1 MRFAFVFL
9 VCGLCCFC
17 GGQPADAK
25 LGTLME
31 FDSLDGL
38 RLSLNIR
45 DFPGKLQVV
54 DDGGAKC
61 VELTANTNP
70 EGKGSQYY
78 SILCT
83 FPEPMDIEKSAIQF
97 DARSLNPESTAAFYV
112 RMFNKGEKRSAWSFS
127 SWDNKL
133 TTDWTEFHFQRGM
146 SSDDNDMRWEQDVV
160 SGKAADKVSSIEII
174 IGTRDYGKPVSIR
187 VRKLRLAKTEFV
199 ERLDEITEYPRRIQ
213 ETALVKDGKAVS
225 RIVHPDT
232 ESGRKAAKRIADSIR
247 SLTGCTVPCQAGALD
262 SFQDGVQGTNTIL
275 LGNLNDNLAVRL
287 LYARKL
293 TLVDHVLPGA
303 GGYLLHTIHNPLGDG
318 CNVIM
323 VGASDAQGL
332 NLATDKLCEVVLD
345 NKKGKDLVLGRIHQ
359 VKLDAEMSNRFRG
372 VLRPYPQD
380 YVEAGLRRGQER
392 LDKGTH
398 TSIAGQL
405 AGLGERYLIG
415 NNPLEA
421 KLFVELWRLYQQS
434 AVDDPRR
441 FGGAWGFDSDFP
453 SISVISSWD
462 ILEEEP
468 SLTDEERKLVL
479 IAMMKWMDATVYPS
493 CDGGRPGR
501 VTHNHGTFAA
511 MGTARCAL
519 YLKAN
524 FPKLYQQRT
533 YEKRADKIFREQA
546 RHSKPMEDCNGYQW
560 LTLHHTLQYAMMR
573 PDYTIFNNGVADQIA
588 EFCIGNMDNHGIQV
602 PYGDT
607 GSWLC
612 WISERVCLNII
623 ALATGNQDARWAND
637 YKLKMRRHKPPIG
650 DYYQP
655 LKPGDKAPKSFDG
668 VRKFPLIEGFYNTF
682 NAGNWRPELNDC
694 VDKITFRE
702 ALEPNAL
709 FLLLDGVTTG
719 GHKHDDGNSIPRLS
733 QFDRIWLADND
744 YFKAPLKYHN
754 SLSVLANGE
763 SARLPDYVQCVL
775 VDENS
780 SCGVSVT
787 EFREYARSDWRRA
800 LVWLKEQKC
809 VLVLDRVTARE
820 NANYQMCQFW
830 HGVGEATL
838 DADGMLL
845 RQKGPSMRV
854 QLARG
859 TKLSLVDD
867 AELGSNWGGYPHA
880 KPVVRTLT
888 ALAGIDL
895 KAGESYLFATVFHG
909 NASGDEPVWKLERL
923 FDDWGVML
931 DDGQRQVA
939 IALDGFA
946 GDKSRGC
953 VVVKESTGK
962 QYAFGKASGVHAP
975 THAPAASFAPSWSA
989 FGNNAPRCLKVEP
1002 VRPATSDLPSLQTVW
1017 CVTPKPTLLVLSGNA
1032 ASAGALTGFSTM
1044 KCTPDKLGENVLTG
1058 GSNRVEGLVDG
1069 SQARGNNNVMFPV
1082 DAVVE
1087 IVFAFKETCQLD
1099 SVVWGQWH
1107 ATTSSKGT
1115 SYLLDKVEIEL
1126 SDDGF
1131 ASDVRPVHSYVENR
1145 QLPNWGAPIEY
1156 RVELDGKSAK
1166 GLRMR
1171 LRPRPGS
1178 SIYLSEVVVFGDGV
1192 NAENAAGIQI
1202 SAVETSRGPG
1212 GKEVILVGAAT
1223 GELMALD
1230 LDGKTL
1236 WSKQMISAVNDIA
1249 AVDIDKDG
1257 IDEIAL
1263 AMKSGEVILLKE
1275 NGDEIWRYQ
1284 MQFYRR
1290 PPDGNLIRI
1299 GDLDGDGWPEIV
1311 CGAENWRF
1319 YAFDRK
1325 GNCLWHYEA
1334 VHPSRSGAVVD
1345 LDGDGKA
1352 EVICGTHYY
1361 SMSVVDH
1368 TGKRKWAANFG
1379 PICWAI
1385 DTAIGGDGKRSVLT
1399 GSGNGHFYC
1408 FSSTGQKRIEFN
1420 TGEEVRCVLGKDL
1433 DGDGIDEALAGSFS
1447 QFVYCWG
1454 LENGKLRWTRNL
1466 GSPVNVLASGSKNCV
1481 FAGLRDGR
1489 IVEIDAAG
1497 KSIRE
1502 LDTKSQVTIMK
1513 PSKNGVLAATE
1524 DGKLRLTK

>member
-17 GGQPADAK
+17 GGQPTDAK
-25 LGTLME
+25 LGTLIE

-38 RLSLNIR
+38 RLNMNVR
-45 DFPGKLQVV
+45 GFPGTLQVV
-54 DDGGAKC
+54 EEGGVPC
-61 VELTANTNP
+61 VELRAANTNP
-70 EGKGSQYY
+70 EGKGTQYY

-83 FPEPMDIEKSAIQF
+83 FPEALDIEKAAIQF
-97 DARSLNPESTAAFYV
+97 DARSLDPDSTVPFYV
-112 RMFNKGEKRSAWSFS
+112 RMFNQGERQSAWSFS
-127 SWDNKL
+127 SWDNTL
-133 TTDWTEFHFQRGM
+133 TTDWTEFHFQREM
-146 SSDDNDMRWEQDVV
+146 NRNDMLWERRVV
-160 SGKAADKVSSIEII
+160 SGKAADKVGSIEII
-174 IGTRDYGKPVSIR
+174 IGTRQYGKPVSLQ
-187 VRKLRLAKTEFV
+187 VRKLRLVKAEAVEF
-199 ERLDEITEYPRRIQ
+199 LDEMVDYPRRIQ
-213 ETALVKDGKAVS
+213 ETALVKDGKALS

-232 ESGRKAAKRIADSIR
+232 EAGRQAAQRIADSIR
-247 SLTGCTVPCQAGALD
+247 SLTGCAVPCQAGELD
-262 SFQDGVQGTNTIL
+262 SFKDGVQGTNTIL

-293 TLVDHVLPGA
+293 TLVDSVLPGA
-303 GGYLLHTIHNPLGDG
+303 GGYLLHSIHNPLGDG

-323 VGASDAQGL
+323 VGASDEQGL
-332 NLATDKLCEVVLD
+332 TLATDRFCELVAGEGQ
-345 NKKGKDLVLGRIHQ
+345 GKDLVLGRVHQ
-359 VKLDAEMSNRFRG
+359 VKLDAEMSNRFRS
-372 VLRPYPQD
+372 VLKPYPQD
-380 YVEAGLRRGQER
+380 YVAAGLRRGQER
-392 LDKGTH
+392 LDRGTH

-421 KLFVELWRLYQQS
+421 KLFVELWRLYLQS
-434 AVDDPRR
+434 AVDDPRKY
-441 FGGAWGFDSDFP
+441 GGVWGFDSDFP
-453 SISVISSWD
+453 SISVVSSWD

-468 SLTDEERKLVL
+468 SLTDAERAFVFG
-479 IAMMKWMDATVYPS
+479 AMMKWMDATVYAKCS
-493 CDGGRPGR
+493 GGRPGR
-501 VTHNHGTFAA
+501 VTHNHGTFSA

-524 FPKLYQQRT
+524 FPKLYQHRA
-533 YEKRADKIFREQA
+533 YEKRSDKIFREQA

-560 LTLHHTLQYAMMR
+560 LTLHHTLQYAMMK
-573 PDYTIFNNGVADQIA
+573 PDYTIFNNGVADKIV

-607 GSWLC
+607 GPWTC
-612 WISERVCLNII
+612 WKSERVCLNII

-637 YKLKMRRHKPPIG
+637 YKLKMRRSKPPVG

-655 LKPGDKAPKSFDG
+655 LQPGDKAPTSFDG
-668 VRKFPLIEGFYNTF
+668 VRKFPVIEGFYNTF
-682 NAGNWRPELNDC
+682 NEGEWRPELKDC
-694 VDKITFRE
+694 VDKIVFRE

-719 GHKHDDGNSIPRLS
+719 THKHEDGNSISRLS

-754 SLSVLANGE
+754 SLAVLANGE
-763 SARLPDYVQCVL
+763 SGRLPDYVQCIL
-775 VDENS
+775 VDENAS
-780 SCGVSVT
+780 YGVSVT
-787 EFREYARSDWRRA
+787 EFREYARADWRRA
-800 LVWLKEQKC
+800 VLWLKEQKC

-820 NANYQMCQFW
+820 DANYQMRQFW
-830 HGVGEATL
+830 HGVGDATL
-838 DADGMLL
+838 DADGVLL
-845 RQKGPSMRV
+845 RQKGPSMRI

-859 TKLSLVDD
+859 TRLSLIDD
-867 AELGSNWGGYPHA
+867 AELGSNWKGYPHA
-880 KPVVRTLT
+880 EPVVRTLT
-888 ALAGIDL
+888 SLAEVDL
-895 KAGESYLFATVFHG
+895 KAGESYLFATLFHG
-909 NASGDEPVWKLERL
+909 NAAGDEPAWKLERL

-931 DDGQRQVA
+931 DDGRRQLA

-953 VVVKESTGK
+953 VVIKEARGK
-962 QYAFGKASGVHAP
+962 QHAFGEASGV
-975 THAPAASFAPSWSA
+975 TAPAHAAEASFVPSWSA
-989 FGNNAPRCLKVEP
+989 FGDKAPRCLKVDSA
-1002 VRPATSDLPSLQTVW
+1002 RQAASDLPSLQTLW
-1017 CVTPKPTLLVLSGNA
+1017 CVTPKPGSLVLSGNA
-1032 ASAGALTGFSTM
+1032 VSAGVVPGFSTM
-1044 KCTPDKLGENVLTG
+1044 SCTPDKLGENVLTS

-1069 SQARGNNNVMFPV
+1069 SLAHGNDNVMFPV

-1087 IVFAFKETCQLD
+1087 IVFAFKERCRLD

-1115 SYLLDKVEIEL
+1115 SYLLDQVEIEL

-1131 ASDVRPVHSYVENR
+1131 TSDVRLVHSYVENR
-1145 QLPNWGAPIEY
+1145 KLPNWGSPIEY
-1156 RVELDGKSAK
+1156 RVELDGKLAT

-1171 LRPRPGS
+1171 LRPRAGS
-1178 SIYLSEVVVFGDGV
+1178 AIYLSEVVVLGGGV
-1192 NAENAAGIQI
+1192 EAEHVTGLQI
-1202 SAVETSRGPG
+1202 SAVATSRGAG
-1212 GKEVILVGAAT
+1212 GKEVILVGAAS
-1223 GELMALD
+1223 GELIALD
-1230 LDGKTL
+1230 QGGKTL
-1236 WSKQMISAVNDIA
+1236 WIKQMVTAVNDIA
-1249 AVDIDKDG
+1249 AVDVDKDG

-1284 MQFYRR
+1284 MEFYRR
-1290 PPDGNLIRI
+1290 PPDGNLIRT

-1325 GNCLWHYEA
+1325 GNCLWHYES

-1361 SMSVVDH
+1361 SMSVVDDS
-1368 TGKRKWAANFG
+1368 GKRKWAGNFG

-1385 DTAIGGDGKRSVLT
+1385 DTAVGGDGKRSVLA

-1408 FSSTGQKRIEFN
+1408 FSSTGQKRFEFN

-1454 LENGKLRWTRNL
+1454 LEDGALRWARNV
-1466 GSPVNVLASGSKNCV
+1466 GSPVNALVAGGKECV

-1497 KSIRE
+1497 KPIRE
-1502 LDTKSQVTIMK
+1502 LDTKSQVTTLK
-1513 PSKNGVLAATE
+1513 PASQGVLAATE
-1524 DGKLRLTK
+1524 DGRLRLIR

>member
-9 VCGLCCFC
+9 MCGLCLFC
-17 GGQPADAK
+17 GAQPADAK

-31 FDSLDGL
+31 FDSLEGL
-38 RLSLNIR
+38 RLHMNVR
-45 DFPGKLQVV
+45 EFPGKLQVV
-54 DDGGAKC
+54 EEGGAKC
-61 VELTANTNP
+61 VELRADTNP
-70 EGKGSQYY
+70 EGKGTQYY

-83 FPEPMDIEKSAIQF
+83 LPEPLDIEKFAIQF
-97 DARSLNPESTAAFYV
+97 DARTLDPDSTAAFYV
-112 RMFNKGEKRSAWSFS
+112 RMFNKGEQQCVWSYS
-127 SWDNKL
+127 SWENML
-133 TTDWTEFHFQRGM
+133 TENWTEFNFQRELNSNGM
-146 SSDDNDMRWEQDVV
+146 YWERKVV
-160 SGKAADKVSSIEII
+160 SGKAANKVGSIQII
-174 IGTRDYGKPVSIR
+174 IGTREYGEPVSIR
-187 VRKLRLAKTEFV
+187 VRKLRLAKKESVEFL
-199 ERLDEITEYPRRIQ
+199 EEMAEYPRRIQ

-232 ESGRKAAKRIADSIR
+232 ESGRKSANRIAESIR
-247 SLTGCTVPCQAGALD
+247 SLTGCTVSCQAGALD
-262 SFQDGVQGTNTIL
+262 SFKDGVQGTNTIL

-293 TLVDHVLPGA
+293 TLVDSVFPGA
-303 GGYLLHTIHNPLGDG
+303 GGYFLHTIHNPLGDG
-318 CNVIM
+318 CNVI
-323 VGASDAQGL
+323 VIGASDEQGL
-332 NLATDKLCEVVLD
+332 DLATDKFCELFSGQEA
-345 NKKGKDLVLGRIHQ
+345 GKDLVLGRIHQ
-359 VKLDAEMSNRFRG
+359 IKLDAEMSRRYRSL
-372 VLRPYPQD
+372 LRPYPKD

-405 AGLGERYLIG
+405 AGLGTQYLIS

-421 KLFVELWRLYQQS
+421 KLFVELWRLYKQS
-434 AVDDPRR
+434 AVVDPRR
-441 FGGAWGFDSDFP
+441 YGGPWGFDSDFP
-453 SISVISSWD
+453 SINVVSSWD

-468 SLTDEERKLVL
+468 SLTDEERKFVFG
-479 IAMMKWMDATVYPS
+479 AMMKWMGDTVYAKCS
-493 CDGGRPGR
+493 GGRRCR
-501 VTHNHGTFAA
+501 VTHNHGTYSA

-524 FPKLYQQRT
+524 FPKIHQHGIFER
-533 YEKRADKIFREQA
+533 RSDRIFREQSK
-546 RHSKPMEDCNGYQW
+546 HSKPTEDCNGYQW
-560 LTLHHTLQYAMMR
+560 LTLHHTLQYAMMK
-573 PDYTIFNNGVADQIA
+573 PDYTIFNNGVADKIA

-607 GSWLC
+607 GLWTC
-612 WISERVCLNII
+612 WETERVCLNII

-637 YKLKMRRHKPPIG
+637 YKLKMRKRNPPVG

-655 LKPGDKAPKSFDG
+655 LQPGDKAPTSFDG
-668 VRKFPLIEGFYNTF
+668 VRKFPMIEGFYNTF
-682 NAGNWRPELNDC
+682 NSGNWRPELKDC
-694 VDKITFRE
+694 VDKIVFRE
-702 ALEPNAL
+702 ALDPNAL

-719 GHKHDDGNSIPRLS
+719 THKHDDGNSIPRLS

-754 SLSVLANGE
+754 SLAVSANGE
-763 SARLPDYVQCVL
+763 SGLLPDYVQCIL
-775 VDENS
+775 VDENPS
-780 SCGVSVT
+780 YGVSVT
-787 EFREYARSDWRRA
+787 EFREYAKSDWRRA
-800 LVWLKEQKC
+800 VIWLKNQKC

-820 NANYQMCQFW
+820 DANYQMRQFW
-830 HGVGEATL
+830 HGIGEATL
-838 DADGMLL
+838 DDDGMLL
-845 RQKGPSMRV
+845 RQKGPSMWI

-859 TKLSLVDD
+859 TRLSLVDD
-867 AELGSNWGGYPHA
+867 ADLGTNWRGYPHA
-880 KPVVRTLT
+880 EPVVRTMSS
-888 ALAGIDL
+888 LAEVDL
-895 KAGESYLFATVFHG
+895 KAGESYMFATVFHG

-939 IALDGFA
+939 IGLDGFA

-953 VVVKESTGK
+953 VVVKESAGK
-962 QYAFGKASGVHAP
+962 RYAFGEASEVLAPKHAP
-975 THAPAASFAPSWSA
+975 EAAFTPSWSA
-989 FGNNAPRCLKVEP
+989 FGDNAPRCLKVAPE
-1002 VRPATSDLPSLQTVW
+1002 RQAASDLPSLQTVW
-1017 CVTPKPTLLVLSGNA
+1017 SVTPKPTLLVLSGNA
-1032 ASAGALTGFSTM
+1032 ASSGALPGFSTI
-1044 KCTPDKLGENVLTG
+1044 KCMPDKLGSNILTG
-1058 GSNRVEGLVDG
+1058 GKNRVEGLVDG
-1069 SQARGNNNVMFPV
+1069 GLGQGNDNVMFPV
-1082 DAVVE
+1082 DALVE
-1087 IVFAFKETCQLD
+1087 IVFSFKETCQID

-1131 ASDVRPVHSYVENR
+1131 ASDVRPVHSYVEDR
-1145 QLPNWGAPIEY
+1145 KLPNWGSPIEY
-1156 RVELDGKSAK
+1156 RVELGGKSAK

-1171 LRPRPGS
+1171 LRPRSGS
-1178 SIYLSEVVVFGDGV
+1178 SIYLSEVVVLGGGV
-1192 NAENAAGIQI
+1192 KAENATGVQI

-1212 GKEVILVGAAT
+1212 GKDVIWVGSAT
-1223 GELMALD
+1223 GELIALD
-1230 LDGKTL
+1230 QDGETL
-1236 WSKQMISAVNDIA
+1236 WTKQMISSVNDIA
-1249 AVDIDKDG
+1249 AVDVDKDG

-1275 NGDEIWRYQ
+1275 NGDEIWRYE
-1284 MQFYRR
+1284 MKFYRR
-1290 PPDGNLIRI
+1290 PPYGNLIRI

-1325 GNCLWHYEA
+1325 GNCLWNYES

-1361 SMSVVDH
+1361 SMSVLDE
-1368 TGKRKWAANFG
+1368 TGKRKWAGNFG

-1385 DTAIGGDGKRSVLT
+1385 DTAVGGDGKRSVLA

-1454 LENGKLRWTRNL
+1454 LEDGKLGWARNL
-1466 GSPVNVLASGSKNCV
+1466 GSPVNTLVSGGKNSVL
-1481 FAGLRDGR
+1481 AGLRDGR

-1497 KSIRE
+1497 KPIRE